1 MSDQKTL
8 LDRLAGTLG
17 IEEGGGFPGEA
28 MRQLYDLDKTERLV
42 ADGDAASTLA
52 NTKFWSNPYS
62 YPVQLVRFAVN
73 VDANVAGHA
82 TTIGTVE
89 IYTDDGAG
97 GTPVLAAS
105 VTTDTDAPGGGN
117 WVAGVDEV
125 AALTPAN
132 CVVAAGANVFYKQTK
147 GSTGVAMPVRTFKA
161 RFRRI

>member
-28 MRQLYDLDKTERLV
+28 MRQLFDIDKTERLV

-52 NTKFWSNPYS
+52 NTKFWSNPHS
-62 YPVQLVRFAVN
+62 YPVQLLRFAVN
-73 VDANVAGHA
+73 VDSNVAGHA
-82 TTIGTVE
+82 TNIGTVE

-105 VTTDTDAPGGGN
+105 VNTTLTTGGGN

-125 AALTPAN
+125 ATLTAAN
-132 CVVAAGANVFYKQTK
+132 CVVAAGANIFYKQTK
-147 GSTGVAMPVRTFKA
+147 GASGVAFPIRTFKA
-161 RFRRI
+161 RFRRV